1 MACEFAARLNGT
13 AVRELDF
20 HDTFLAAD
28 MNHPGDMIPS
38 IIGSGGADLV
48 RGIAAYEISG
58 DLTKGVALHTH
69 IA

>member
-38 IIGSGGADLV
+38 IID
-48 RGIAAYEISG
+48 AALEVLIWCAASPPMKYQA
-58 DLTKGVALHTH
+58 T
-69 IA
+69 